1 MPEALQ
7 QAAKTSGSRKM
18 STRTIITGIAAL
30 FLATG
35 TAHAADAINVC
46 HKRFQARELQPGD
59 EIGACFA
66 KATNNTCDGLD
77 GSNAQVC
84 LDWVESRWR
93 VMRVL
98 GGQLLTP
105 VRARRLSM
113 TTLLRPVHRDVFCGR
128 FDIECSC
135 E

>member
-1 MPEALQ
+1 LRCSWQREQHMLLMPSMFATSVFKPESYSRETKLVLVSLRLQ
-7 QAAKTSGSRKM
+7 
-18 STRTIITGIAAL
+18 I
-30 FLATG
+30 
-35 TAHAADAINVC
+35 
-46 HKRFQARELQPGD
+46 
-59 EIGACFA
+59 
-66 KATNNTCDGLD
+66 NTCDGLD

-113 TTLLRPVHRDVFCGR
+113 TTLLRPVHRDVFSGR